1 MNEFDKIKLANLND
15 YFSLLARIENPSI
28 NYIKRASRRFGFSF
42 DEINQFL
49 VELKLIKID
58 GQLISLTNKTNNF
71 IDDGRLKKKKL
82 KETLVELL
90 TKSDNKYKRLVI
102 DYISLFNNIDDS
114 LVHFPGLDDRIRYSS
129 LRNLLIQIDLVK
141 HDGLNNNY
149 SINKVYFDQIVD
161 ITASRKKLSLKRF
174 KQIQKSKEII
184 GNNAELA
191 VIKYEKE
198 RLKNFP
204 KYVKKIDHIA
214 KENVAA
220 GDDIISFEGA
230 GNDNGVLKKRYIEVK
245 ASSRDVVHFY
255 WSKNEMDTAK
265 KLKNSYYLYILP
277 VINQNNFD
285 FENIIIIR
293 NPALKLLNKS
303 KEWDSEV
310 ESLSFYKK

>member
-129 LRNLLIQIDLVK
+129 LRNLLIQ
-141 HDGLNNNY
+141 
-149 SINKVYFDQIVD
+149 
-161 ITASRKKLSLKRF
+161 
-174 KQIQKSKEII
+174 KQ
-184 GNNAELA
+184 L
-191 VIKYEKE
+191 
-198 RLKNFP
+198 
-204 KYVKKIDHIA
+204 H
-214 KENVAA
+214 
-220 GDDIISFEGA
+220 
-230 GNDNGVLKKRYIEVK
+230 
-245 ASSRDVVHFY
+245 
-255 WSKNEMDTAK
+255 
-265 KLKNSYYLYILP
+265 
-277 VINQNNFD
+277 
-285 FENIIIIR
+285 
-293 NPALKLLNKS
+293 
-303 KEWDSEV
+303 
-310 ESLSFYKK
+310 